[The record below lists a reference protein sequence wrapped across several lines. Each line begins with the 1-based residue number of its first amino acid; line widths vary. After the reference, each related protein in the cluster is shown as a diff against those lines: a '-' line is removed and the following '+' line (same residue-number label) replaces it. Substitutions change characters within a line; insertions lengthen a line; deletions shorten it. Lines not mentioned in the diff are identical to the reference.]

1 MDRYAR
7 LPNYTSNYLI
17 EIKSAKIHYSN
28 ASILTIAR
36 NERHLCPQAQH
47 LMSADSNSDMRIR
60 DQATCDQAF

>member
-1 MDRYAR
+1 MTKFHS
-7 LPNYTSNYLI
+7 LP
-17 EIKSAKIHYSN
+17 AFWD
-28 ASILTIAR
+28 IAR

>member
-28 ASILTIAR
+28 ASILTAY
-36 NERHLCPQAQH
+36 
-47 LMSADSNSDMRIR
+47 
-60 DQATCDQAF
+60 